1 MDSISVKVTKMIE
14 LDRDRLFDYFIPIE
28 LPILLRGYGLLPA
41 VVKVSEQT
49 GAWDVPGSSRMV
61 HLSDSGTIREEVIS
75 CDRPNLFSYK
85 LSKFTGMFSLL
96 VAGANGEWRF
106 KQINNQLTE
115 VNWEYSFDAKG
126 RFTRLILQPIIELLF
141 HRYMQQIVEDLSVLA
156 KKSLAE
162 F

>member
-1 MDSISVKVTKMIE
+1 MDSVSVKVTKMIE
-14 LDRDRLFDYFIPIE
+14 LDRDRLFDYFIPIK

>member
-1 MDSISVKVTKMIE
+1 MIE